1 MDEDEVKGFIVRN
14 PSHPQSSKL
23 IFELS
28 ESERHGLIL
37 SLIQDAAFCDSWEA
51 YFNFSFASNLQLQSD
66 VAFEAVQS
74 VGVDPMSARMWILAA
89 SICDTDSDAREIYH
103 LGLTVPLYE
112 WDLLFASYSSFES
125 DKEILSSFHNPF
137 PHLYEEKW
145 PDRYVFPEMEEI
157 QSIFFDQWQSL
168 LEMLLDELDKEVVE
182 RQLQYRRIDI
192 AFRQMC
198 VQLPEWD
205 ICYFQYAWY
214 HVKEFGDTESAVA
227 TLKFGMEKVKE
238 SFGLKNL
245 LRVLENSSHEELD
258 EQLKQNTLA
267 SMRMIAEGAVRNGVT
282 KDATRQLRV
291 LGKTA
296 AGSGVCDW
304 KLYSE
309 WFQAE
314 RLVFNDS
321 RMATKVLEN
330 GSICCLESSN
340 DFILLSNEALSHHC
354 IQRNETGARASTEQL
369 LRISKKSKD
378 EGKLLESWNTLSKT
392 ERNLGLLSVAEDR
405 RCNEFSRRGYLDSF
419 LDQYRVGTL
428 SPCSSACCNWIKF
441 VRDFKNAWNREYN
454 SLYNDRVSSDHVS
467 ISFRQ
472 LKSSFENLPVFPE
485 VDCWDDFECTG
496 ETSIPEADN
505 PDEVFGPRSYRGRL
519 IYHIQLDE
527 GIAARVKHQEKLRAA
542 KKGDILSSQRD
553 SPIHRLAQK
562 LKIIRWTSEHTS
574 LEAGISFSWLQRV
587 LSSELNLQVRKG
599 LKNVA

>member
-1 MDEDEVKGFIVRN
+1 MEEDEVKGFIARN
-14 PSHPQSSKL
+14 PSHPQSSNL
-23 IFELS
+23 IFELP
-28 ESERHGLIL
+28 ESERHELIL

-51 YFNFSFASNLQLQSD
+51 YFNFSFASNIQLQSD

-89 SICDTDSDAREIYH
+89 SICDTDSDASEIYQ
-103 LGLTVPLYE
+103 LGLTVPLFE
-112 WDLLFASYSSFES
+112 WDLLFASYASFEE
-125 DKEILSSFHNPF
+125 DKEIVSSFHNPF
-137 PHLYEEKW
+137 LHLYEEKW
-145 PDRYVFPEMEEI
+145 PDRYVFPETEEI
-157 QSIFFDQWQSL
+157 QLNFFDQWQSL
-168 LEMLLDELDKEVVE
+168 LEKLVDELDKEVVE
-182 RQLQYRRIDI
+182 RQLQLRRIDI

-205 ICYFQYAWY
+205 VCYFQYAWY
-214 HVKEFGDTESAVA
+214 QVKEFGDTESAVA
-227 TLKFGMEKVKE
+227 TLKFGLEKVKE
-238 SFGLKNL
+238 SFGLRNL
-245 LRVLENSSHEELD
+245 LRVLEASPHGELD
-258 EQLKQNTLA
+258 DALKQNTLA
-267 SMRMIAEGAVRNGVT
+267 SMRMVAEGALRNGIT
-282 KDATRQLRV
+282 KDATRQLRA

-321 RMATKVLEN
+321 RMAAKVLEN

-369 LRISKKSKD
+369 LQMSKKSKD

-405 RCNEFSRRGYLDSF
+405 RCNEFSRRGYLDAF

-428 SPCSSACCNWIKF
+428 SPCSSTCCNWLKF
-441 VRDFKNAWNREYN
+441 VRDFKNSWNREYN
-454 SLYNDRVSSDHVS
+454 SLYNDRVSSDRVS
-467 ISFRQ
+467 ISFRP
-472 LKSSFENLPVFPE
+472 LKSSFEFPPVLPE
-485 VDCWDDFECTG
+485 VESWDDFSCTG
-496 ETSIPEADN
+496 EASIPEADN

-562 LKIIRWTSEHTS
+562 LKIIRWTPEHTN

-587 LSSELNLQVRKG
+587 LSNELNLQVRKG